1 MATANSSINIA
12 ELDFD
17 KIKTNLKT
25 YLKAQSN
32 IQDYDYES
40 SIMSTI
46 LDVLAYNT
54 HYNSFYLNMVANE
67 MFLDTALK
75 RSSVVSH
82 AKLLNYTPTSDL
94 ASKVLIDITFNFD
107 PTKIVPATFTIP
119 KYTKFYSESI
129 NNINYPFVTQEAISV
144 PVTLNSAIF
153 TSVELTQGQPVKYT
167 YPVNL
172 AENPTTTFKIP
183 DSNVD
188 ISTLFVYVYPNSS
201 ATTFTRYNQSIKHL
215 TLDSTTPVFFVQEAI
230 DGFYEIYFGD
240 GILGKALETGNIVVI
255 EYITTKSNIPNGASK
270 FTLMDSIAPSGSA
283 FLSTQ
288 VTLSPQNKGSS
299 GGKVKESI
307 SSIKYN
313 APKAYAAQNR
323 AVTKSDYIQ
332 LLENNSSI
340 IPIEAVNVWGGEENN
355 PPEYGKMFICI
366 KPKGGY
372 SITASQKYRLL
383 NEVIKPFSIVTVIPE
398 IIDVDYTYVKISSNV
413 LYNNSITTL
422 TSAELVT
429 LIKLQILKF
438 CNTTLNSFDSI
449 FSLPDLITQIKT
461 SDSSIITS
469 ESSIEL
475 EKRFYPVFGSYNSI
489 SLKFDTIIKKGTLYS
504 KSFNYIDPDTATV
517 INNVAI
523 EESPSQIGVI
533 ESLTVLTGGSGYTT
547 IPTVEIY
554 GDGSGAIATAEVVN
568 GVVNSITM
576 VNVGTGYTQAVAKIV
591 GGGGSGASVYVTL
604 SGNIVTLRSFYYESG
619 IKNILQTN
627 IGEINYFEG
636 TVSLN
641 NFIPY
646 ISPSDTTNPFGI
658 MAISV
663 QPESSIFYSTKDK
676 IITLDVM
683 DETAISV
690 NLNAK

>member
-17 KIKTNLKT
+17 KIKQNLKT
-25 YLKAQSN
+25 YLKSQPN

-46 LDVLAYNT
+46 LDLLAYNT

-94 ASKVLIDITFNFD
+94 ASKALVNIVFNFD
-107 PTKIVPATFTIP
+107 PTKIVPATLTIP

-129 NNINYPFVTQEAISV
+129 DNINYPFVTQEAINV
-144 PVTLNSAIF
+144 PVVSNSATF
-153 TSVELTQGQPVKYT
+153 SSVELTQGQPVKYSFS
-167 YPVNL
+167 VNL
-172 AENPTTTFKIP
+172 LENPTTVFKIP
-183 DSNVD
+183 DSNID
-188 ISTLFVYVYPNSS
+188 ISTLFVYVYPNSGS
-201 ATTFTRYNQSIKHL
+201 TTFTKFNQSIKHL
-215 TLDSTTPVFFVQEAI
+215 TLDSTTAVFFIQEAI

-255 EYITTKSNIPNGASK
+255 EYITTKANIPNGVSQ
-270 FTLMDSIAPSGSA
+270 FTLMDNITPSGSA

-288 VTLSPQNKGSS
+288 ITKNTPAI

-307 SSIKYN
+307 NSIKYN

-355 PPEYGKMFICI
+355 PPEFGKMYICI

-372 SITASQKYRLL
+372 VLTTSQKYKLI
-383 NEVIKPFSIVTVIPE
+383 NEVIKPFSIVTVVPE

-422 TSAELVT
+422 TYVELINY
-429 LIKLQILKF
+429 IKLQILSF
-438 CNTTLNSFDSI
+438 SNTTLNTFDSI
-449 FSLPDLITQIKT
+449 FSLPDLITKIKST
-461 SDSSIITS
+461 DSSIITC
-469 ESSIEL
+469 ESTIQL
-475 EKRFYPVFGSYNSI
+475 EKKFYPMFGSYNSI
-489 SLKFDTIIKKGTLYS
+489 TLNFDTAIQKGTLSS
-504 KSFNYIDPDTATV
+504 KYFNYIDPDTGSIV
-517 INNVAI
+517 NNVAI
-523 EESPSQIGVI
+523 EESPILINSIQSI
-533 ESLTVLTGGSGYTT
+533 SVLTGGSGYITA
-547 IPTVEIY
+547 PTVEIY

-568 GVVNSITM
+568 GVVTSITI
-576 VNVGTGYTQAVAKIV
+576 VNSGTGYTQAVAQIV
-591 GGGGSGASVYVTL
+591 GGGGSGASVYITL
-604 SGNIVTLRSFYYESG
+604 SGNVVPLRSFYYNGG

-627 IGEINYFEG
+627 IGEINYING
-636 TVSLN
+636 TVTLN

-646 ISPSDTTNPFGI
+646 ISSSDTTNPFGV
-658 MAISV
+658 MSISITP
-663 QPESSIFYSTKDK
+663 QSSIFYSTKDK
-676 IITLDVM
+676 IITLDAM
-683 DETAISV
+683 DETSILV
-690 NLNAK
+690 NLNTK